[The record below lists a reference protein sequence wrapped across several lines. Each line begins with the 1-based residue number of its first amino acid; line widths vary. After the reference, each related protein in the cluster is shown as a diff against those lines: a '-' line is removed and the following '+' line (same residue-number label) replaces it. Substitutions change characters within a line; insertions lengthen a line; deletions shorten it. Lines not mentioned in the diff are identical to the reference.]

1 MISISEIASGI
12 GNWFTSIPGYIAEQ
26 TGFSDP
32 EWLSNFKAK
41 DSIAEGAVEVHDTI
55 SNAVLTTGYVAVNN
69 SVVDTIWNK
78 VKDYGGTISSA
89 YLEYAPD
96 GEVSNM
102 ATALS
107 YGLGA
112 ATAGIYA
119 GLKVSQHV
127 ISDAATTVATI
138 AANSDEAMSFLS
150 EKVSSL
156 SEYIP
161 SNTALGAA
169 IESIVEVAA
178 QALAPYQDGIEE
190 TAFGAAMRKSWQGS
204 GSSFLNTFAS
214 GGAYNV
220 RILNSTPLDSGNTQS
235 SLYGSMMLGCPY
247 LFNKNADP
255 RNRSIINSFV
265 KDGRFLSLT
274 PGLPKYNGTQYL
286 QGDSDNI
293 YKQTKDGSEMLA
305 YLLKNGIDS
314 SFANKDKRYYTFE
327 PKYEEYYAYLESML
341 NTLWIK
347 MGLSNNGDNNF
358 NIFSFFNI
366 GGTNGNIDSSKF
378 NVLQDRYRSSI
389 GFFCNGSNAVTE
401 NISNGSTSV
410 GSSLSG
416 EINTASENY
425 QKINYITGM
434 GTGGQFRNVSRGIG
448 VGMQF
453 ANDLISKIS
462 NNFTTAKSFASSISG
477 RSLVKTLAKVGLG
490 AAGAAIDVTR
500 LSATEDLGSWIQ
512 SFAVSNGMKVVYP
525 ELWSD
530 SSYSKSFSVSLS
542 FISPYGDP
550 LSIFKYVYVPFCAL
564 LCFGL
569 PRQAA
574 ENGMVSPFFIRADI
588 PGVTTSDL
596 AIVSDISWTKG
607 GSANLWTKDGLPRAI
622 DVQLTIQDLYPY
634 LAMTKRFSF
643 LSANPSFTVFLDN
656 MSGMCS
662 VYSKSD
668 EDPLKQYWH
677 RMINRVSGSQ
687 DFGNTL
693 WNKFNSKKQTS
704 NIYAA
709 EKTRE
714 NITANMDYRQIPWF
728 HNNS

>member
-1 MISISEIASGI
+1 MEKPVNSNDSGFFVNLKNNI
-12 GNWFTSIPGYIAEQ
+12 YDKS
-26 TGFSDP
+26 GFDEP
-32 EWLSNFKAK
+32 DWLNNFKAK
-41 DSIAEGAVEVHDTI
+41 DDIVSTAVSAHDTMANGVKAI
-55 SNAVLTTGYVAVNN
+55 KDSEEATAVAGA
-69 SVVDTIWNK
+69 IWSRLK
-78 VKDYGGTISSA
+78 SYGGTATTSYSK
-89 YLEYAPD
+89 YAPETAPKD
-96 GEVSNM
+96 L
-102 ATALS
+102 ATHLS
-107 YGLGA
+107 YALGVVSAGTYA
-112 ATAGIYA
+112 A
-119 GLKVSQHV
+119 LKVADEV
-127 ISDAATTVATI
+127 IIDTVELINKGI
-138 AANSDEAMSFLS
+138 ANAESAMASVS
-150 EKVSSL
+150 EKVSEFAS
-156 SEYIP
+156 YIP
-161 SNTALGAA
+161 SNTALGSA
-169 IESIVEVAA
+169 ISSIVEVAA

-190 TAFGAAMRKSWQGS
+190 TAFGAAMKKSWQGTS
-204 GSSFLNTFAS
+204 SSFLNTFS
-214 GGAYNV
+214 NGGSYKV
-220 RILNSTPLDSGNTQS
+220 KILKSTPLDAGNTQA

-247 LFNKNADP
+247 LFNKNSDP
-255 RNRSIINSFV
+255 RNRAIINSFV

-286 QGDSDNI
+286 QGDADNI
-293 YKQTKDGSEMLA
+293 YKQTKEGSDMLA

-327 PKYEEYYAYLESML
+327 PKYEEYYAYLETML

-347 MGLSNNGDNNF
+347 MGLANSTDNEF

-366 GGTNGNIDSSKF
+366 GREDGGIDVSKF
-378 NVLQDRYRSSI
+378 NDLQSRYRSSL
-389 GFFCNGSNAVTE
+389 GFFCNASNAITE
-401 NISNGSTSV
+401 NVSNSMTSV
-410 GSSLSG
+410 GGSLAG
-416 EINTASENY
+416 EINSASDNY

-434 GTGGQFRNVSRGIG
+434 GTGGSARTISRGIG
-448 VGMQF
+448 IGMQV
-453 ANDLISKIS
+453 ASDLTAKIS
-462 NNFTTAKSFASSISG
+462 NNFNTAKSFARAGKNIITK
-477 RSLVKTLAKVGLG
+477 SLFG
-490 AAGAAIDVTR
+490 AAGAAIDVAK

-512 SFAVSNGMKVVYP
+512 SFATTNGMKVVYP
-525 ELWSD
+525 ELWGD

-542 FISPYGDP
+542 FVSPYGDP

-574 ENGMVSPFFIRADI
+574 ENGLVSPFFIRADI
-588 PGVTTSDL
+588 PGMATSDL

-656 MSGMCS
+656 MAGMCS
-662 VYSKSD
+662 VYNQSN

-693 WNKFNSKKQTS
+693 WNKFNSKKQTA

-709 EKTRE
+709 EKVRE
-714 NITANMDYRQIPWF
+714 NMTANLDYRQIPWF